1 MPPDEALKWYV
12 TSAVPPRSLILA
24 VVGAPTRAE
33 RSALNLSLLLFSP
46 WSKSTRKPTGLFRG
60 RTSTRAS
67 PCHPALKPS
76 PLASA
81 WKSPR
86 GTVRLPP
93 TPNWTRAPCPA
104 AVLAAN
110 REAKIRPHAALV
122 PLDIRTSS
130 VGQHMGDRT
139 CWSVSYRNGG
149 GWNTL
154 GCFCG
159 RAARTAP

>member
-1 MPPDEALKWYV
+1 GSRRRPRGPRHCSSDVCSSDLGV
-12 TSAVPPRSLILA
+12 GGSLAVPLGDFHA
-24 VVGAPTRAE
+24 DANGAG
-33 RSALNLSLLLFSP
+33 F
-46 WSKSTRKPTGLFRG
+46 K
-60 RTSTRAS
+60 AS
-67 PCHPALKPS
+67 PCHPALEPS

-104 AVLAAN
+104 AAPAPK
-110 REAKIRPHAALV
+110 REARTRPHTALV
-122 PLDIRTSS
+122 PLDIHTSS
-130 VGQHMGDRT
+130 VAQHMGDRA
-139 CWSVSYRNGG
+139 CWSVAYRNVAV
-149 GWNTL
+149 WNTL